1 MTEKLANFH
10 LSFGTTITSLFGIV
24 TIHFRFFT
32 MGDNTELRQT
42 TQTNLCTANAVFAA
56 LVMSAKMPL
65 PLDVVLALNHIPTVP
80 LHSFCLPLVHILS

>member
-1 MTEKLANFH
+1 MTERFANFH
-10 LSFGTTITSLFGIV
+10 LTFGTTITSLFGIV

-42 TQTNLCTANAVFAA
+42 KQTTANAVFAA

-80 LHSFCLPLVHILS
+80 LHSCCLPLVHILS